1 VGTAGAIIAI
11 GDELV
16 GGFTLDT
23 NSHWLAGRLRLLGKP
38 LKRLTQVRD
47 RVTEI
52 VDQLHHDLADPDVDT
67 VITTG
72 GLGPTPDDR
81 TFESVAA
88 ALGRELFVFEPVRER
103 IEGRLRRMVAA
114 GLIDSAELNEGH
126 LRMAAIPTGPAEV
139 LRNRIGTAPGLL
151 YEVDGRRLFV
161 LPGVPA
167 EMKAIFEEEIEPH
180 FLAGGTAL
188 AVSELRLRFAVEGR
202 FYPVI
207 RELEQSH
214 PAVAIGS
221 YPNFETKELVIRC
234 SGLDPAQVDSALDVV
249 RRHARALGYKV

>member
-23 NSHWLAGRLRLLGKP
+23 NSHWLAGRLRRLGKP
-38 LKRLTQVRD
+38 LKRVTQVRD
-47 RVTEI
+47 RIDEI
-52 VDQLHHDLADPDVDT
+52 VDRLHHDLADGDIEM

-88 ALGRELFVFEPVRER
+88 ALDRELFIYEPVRER

-114 GLIDSAELNEGH
+114 GLIDNAELNEGH
-126 LRMAAIPTGPAEV
+126 MRMAAIPTGPTEV
-139 LRNRIGTAPGLL
+139 FRNRIGTAPGLL
-151 YEVDGRRLFV
+151 YEVGGRRLFV

-167 EMKAIFEEEIEPH
+167 EMKTIFEEEIEPR
-180 FLAGGTAL
+180 FLAGSAAL

-202 FYPVI
+202 FYPVM
-207 RELEQSH
+207 RELERTH
-214 PAVAIGS
+214 PEVAIGS
-221 YPNFETKELVIRC
+221 YPDFETKELVIRC
-234 SGLDPAQVDSALDVV
+234 SGVDPTQVESALDVV
-249 RRHARALGYKV
+249 RRQARALGYVL